1 MQPPTWAVQHSKRL
15 SLDEFGECFAQ
26 AWARLTSRFLKLEC
40 WQTYVEA
47 EANQSQEAY
56 NRGDESKVRELLKQ
70 EAEADAPLY
79 EEVKRRGITYARI
92 RLVQKPLTPYL
103 EYELMSYQIRAAMGE
118 HIEVVARSDATLRL
132 PNEDYFDFLLF
143 DQHTA
148 LIHDY
153 GELGDQTG
161 GWLSEDGG
169 VIARLE
175 TTALAL
181 RQTAI
186 PLVQFLADN
195 TVPGTTGM

>member
-1 MQPPTWAVQHSKRL
+1 
-15 SLDEFGECFAQ
+15 
-26 AWARLTSRFLKLEC
+26 LEC

-56 NRGDESKVRELLKQ
+56 NRGDVSKARELLQQ
-70 EAEADAPLY
+70 EAEADQPLY
-79 EEVKRRGITYARI
+79 EEVKWRGINYARI
-92 RLVQKPLTPYL
+92 RLVQEPLTPYL
-103 EYELMSYQIRAAMGE
+103 EYELMSYQIRATMGE
-118 HIEVVARSDATLRL
+118 HIEVVRCDTTLRL

-153 GELGDQTG
+153 GELGRQAG

-186 PLVQFLADN
+186 SLVQFLAD
-195 TVPGTTGM
+195 T